1 MAKLPSKSVPNL
13 FGINETNP
21 NYLPT
26 PLGQFAGGQGVTPS
40 LDPEILLAN
49 IAEGITKITLKQ
61 DGNYALMSAGDF
73 AGLMY
78 GFSYYITY
86 ILENGI
92 PEYNASTEY
101 WINSVVK
108 AENGITLYRSL
119 VNNNLGNSLT
129 DATKWEALSLLNL
142 RSASESQQGTL
153 QIATLTDINGG
164 TNNTKALTINNLKSA
179 NINFTGTITAPTQA
193 IADNSTKLATT
204 EFVKN
209 HLKSANI
216 NFTGTI
222 TAPTQAIADN
232 STKLATT
239 EFVKNQILT
248 GRFLTPEVDGV
259 WTKTPSYIQVHLYT
273 RIPFDIAYND
283 QKFFNIPSGIFTARP
298 SVGSVSIYNEGDAIN
313 DYVVGYD
320 APACTTTRL
329 AIRVTEFSQRGQ
341 QAKVSIIATQ
351 IL

>member
-209 HLKSANI
+209 
-216 NFTGTI
+216 
-222 TAPTQAIADN
+222 
-232 STKLATT
+232 
-239 EFVKNQILT
+239 QILT